1 MFLSETLRGFQPRT
15 PSYFLLVQKV
25 TKNTHREG
33 TLSMGSLPYV
43 PHPRDDTKG
52 GARPPCGIPRIDE
65 EFPIFVEN
73 HFPGHTQIS
82 LIRPDAG

>member
-1 MFLSETLRGFQPRT
+1 
-15 PSYFLLVQKV
+15 
-25 TKNTHREG
+25 
-33 TLSMGSLPYV
+33 MGSLPYV
-43 PHPRDDTKG
+43 PLPRDDTKG

-82 LIRPDAG
+82 LIWPDAG

>member
-33 TLSMGSLPYV
+33 TLSMGSLPYG
-43 PHPRDDTKG
+43 PHPRNDTKG
-52 GARPPCGIPRIDE
+52 DACPPLESP
-65 EFPIFVEN
+65 
-73 HFPGHTQIS
+73 
-82 LIRPDAG
+82 A